1 MFTRIAG
8 AGTQH
13 LTKVHVVLDRY
24 DITDPTH
31 GLAAET
37 FASASFLEPYDA
49 QLAARSVDLASAYEV
64 GVLVE
69 TTDIA
74 DLKEAATDLAAPT
87 WSRCTPTSSP
97 DPNGTSRP
105 STAERQW
112 CPRRTIAIIRR
123 LISANRA
130 SCTGRDFLRR
140 TVCAVGSGARAI
152 RSSTL
157 SIEGL
162 PFRSGFRG
170 WAEAVGWGVSAHS
183 GMKRQPGRAL
193 AL

>member
-8 AGTQH
+8 TGTQH

-74 DLKEAATDLAAPT
+74 DLKEAATDLAAPDMEQVYT
-87 WSRCTPTSSP
+87 NLLAGS
-97 DPNGTSRP
+97 
-105 STAERQW
+105 ER
-112 CPRRTIAIIRR
+112 
-123 LISANRA
+123 
-130 SCTGRDFLRR
+130 
-140 TVCAVGSGARAI
+140 
-152 RSSTL
+152 
-157 SIEGL
+157 
-162 PFRSGFRG
+162 
-170 WAEAVGWGVSAHS
+170 H
-183 GMKRQPGRAL
+183 L
-193 AL
+193 ATFDR